1 MSQDSL
7 QREIL
12 IDQRVNS
19 KKKSKGVAYLLWIL
33 AGGLGVHRFYLGE
46 TVTGAILLVITLISF
61 AFPPL
66 LAVTVIWCL
75 VDLFLIPSMVN
86 KHMEKIKHDA
96 RIEVLSLE
104 KMNRL

>member
-1 MSQDSL
+1 MSQNSL

-33 AGGLGVHRFYLGE
+33 AGGLGIHRFYLGE
-46 TVTGAILLVITLISF
+46 PVTGAILLVITLTSF

-75 VDLFLIPSMVN
+75 VDLFLIPSITN
-86 KHMEKIKHDA
+86 KHTEKLKLDA
-96 RIEVLSLE
+96 RIEVLALE
-104 KMNRL
+104 KMNSV